1 MNWVVALI
9 FVIVIV
15 AVALVLKFVL
25 GITFTLMW
33 VILLGLLGG
42 FAVAI
47 ICGLYENFIGKN
59 MNIWAV
65 WSISTIICAAIAAFW
80 IYF

>member
-1 MNWVVALI
+1 MSWVVALI

-15 AVALVLKFVL
+15 VVSVVLKFVL

-42 FAVAI
+42 FAAAI
-47 ICGLYENFIGKN
+47 ICGLFENFIGKN
-59 MNIWAV
+59 MNLWAV
-65 WSISTIICAAIAAFW
+65 WGISTIICTAIAAWW